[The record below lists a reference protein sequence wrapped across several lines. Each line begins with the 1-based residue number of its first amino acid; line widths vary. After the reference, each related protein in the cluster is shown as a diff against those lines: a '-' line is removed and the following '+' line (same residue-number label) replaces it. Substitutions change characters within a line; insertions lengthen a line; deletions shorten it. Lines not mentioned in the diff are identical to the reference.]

1 MKKLLT
7 SLALTA
13 SLVAPVEVEAKL
25 LPLEES
31 NKIEYTQS
39 AQKVDLNEGFQ
50 QVQNTEDNN
59 EVTDEDVEAF
69 GVAMLLL
76 LLVVVAIY
84 FLPTTI
90 AMMTGSSLVAAVFVV
105 NLFLGW
111 TGLGWI
117 GALVMAVLPKQK
129 NQTIIVQQSSDG
141 TPNTATTPSGVEKI
155 KY

>member
-1 MKKLLT
+1 MKKFIT
-7 SLALTA
+7 SLAVAA
-13 SLVAPVEVEAKL
+13 SLSAPLEVDAKL
-25 LPLEES
+25 LPLDEP

-39 AQKVDLNEGFQ
+39 AQTVEVDDGFQ
-50 QVQNTEDNN
+50 QVQYQEDNS
-59 EVTDEDVEAF
+59 ESTDEDVAAF
-69 GVAMLLL
+69 GIGMLILL
-76 LLVVVAIY
+76 FVVLGIY

-111 TGLGWI
+111 SGLGWI
-117 GALVMAVLPKQK
+117 AALVMAVLPKQK